1 MHQRSPKDRS
11 SAGCGCDTR
20 HDLDPNIRIIL
31 SDFTDQARHT
41 VDSRISAA
49 HHCHILPF
57 LRLCKCHAA
66 SISLFAHRCAQKCL
80 IRKFF
85 SDKVN
90 VYCIS
95 DDHRTFLQHLS
106 RPYRHLVSRPRAQT
120 CHIYFTHCPCTPF
133 LCLILTVISRSAPVR
148 TLRGILS

>member
-1 MHQRSPKDRS
+1 MHQRRS
-11 SAGCGCDTR
+11 KNRRPAGCSCDAR
-20 HDLDPNIRIIL
+20 YDLDPHIRIIFP
-31 SDFTDQARHT
+31 DFTDQAGHA

-57 LRLCKCHAA
+57 LCLGKCHAA
-66 SISLFAHRCAQKCL
+66 AVSLFAHRCAQKCL

-85 SDKVN
+85 SDEVN

-95 DDHRTFLQHLS
+95 DDHRTFFQYLS
-106 RPYRHLVSRPRAQT
+106 RPYCHLISRPRAQT
-120 CHIYFTHCPCTPF
+120 CHIYLTHCPCTPF
-133 LCLILTVISRSAPVR
+133 LFLILTVLSRSAPVR